1 MKSLIFSLAIVLI
14 CVYIVFRPIFHKNIT
29 VIDPIKADPPARESR
44 PMPYPV
50 DVLNSDA
57 PTLMKD
63 VAVHVSM

>member
-1 MKSLIFSLAIVLI
+1 MKSLIFSLAIILI

-50 DVLNSDA
+50 DVLNSDT
-57 PTLMKD
+57 PQRMKD
-63 VAVHVSM
+63 VVATVSM